1 MDAGDPMMG
10 RISLPQAGNRALPG
24 PSPTA
29 NLAGVWK
36 GNGQRNMP
44 LRCRR
49 FFISPSLPAKEE
61 RMRDS
66 GSSVQGVLKALGL
79 VFGDIGTS
87 PIYTVTVVFLLLPHT
102 RENIMGVMSLIIWTM
117 TVLVS
122 LQYVFLAMGLSHR
135 GEGGTIVLR
144 EILSSMLR
152 TKEKRVIVTTLSFIG
167 ISLLMGDGVITPAIS
182 ILSAVEGSALI
193 PGLEHTSKAVV
204 VLIAAVIAI
213 VLFSFQSRGTDK
225 VAFAFGP
232 VTTIWFVALSLF
244 GIISI
249 LEAPGV
255 LAAMNPYFGIRFLM
269 ENGWKGFIV
278 LGEIFLCATGGE
290 ALYAD
295 MGHLGAK
302 PIRHAWIGVFIALS
316 MNYLGQGA
324 FLMAH
329 PGAKNILFEMVLY
342 HARGVYVPFLLLSI
356 AATIIASQ
364 AMISGTFSIV
374 YQGITTRIMPI
385 FKVDY
390 TSTERKSQIY
400 IASVN
405 WFLLFAVL
413 FIMVEFGESSRLAAA
428 YGLAVTGT
436 MTLTG
441 IMMAWIFYLKKK
453 PLLSLL
459 SVLVIFADIGYL
471 GANFF
476 KIPHGGYWSL
486 ILASVPFV
494 MILLYTQGQKRLYRR
509 MHFMPLEDFVHKFN
523 MVYKTTPLINGTAL
537 FLIKDVK
544 EIPPYIVQT
553 MFYHGI
559 IYEENI
565 LISIIKRDDPYGI
578 TGFFRED
585 ISKGL
590 RVFEIQMGY
599 MEVIDV
605 EELLREAG
613 IDERTVFYG
622 LEDISARSLVWKTF
636 SLLKRVTPTFIQFYK
651 FPHKKLHGVLTKVD
665 L

>member
-1 MDAGDPMMG
+1 VKPAVAEHK
-10 RISLPQAGNRALPG
+10 ISG
-24 PSPTA
+24 
-29 NLAGVWK
+29 
-36 GNGQRNMP
+36 
-44 LRCRR
+44 
-49 FFISPSLPAKEE
+49 I
-61 RMRDS
+61 
-66 GSSVQGVLKALGL
+66 LKALGL

-87 PIYTVTVVFLLLPHT
+87 PIYTVTVVFLLLSPT
-102 RENIMGVMSLIIWTM
+102 KETIIGVTSLIIWTM

-122 LQYVFLAMGLSHR
+122 LQYVFLAMSLSHR

-144 EILSSMLR
+144 EILSSMLS
-152 TKEKRVIVTTLSFIG
+152 TKKKRVLVTMLSFLG

-193 PGLEHTSKAVV
+193 PGLEHISRTAI

-213 VLFSFQSRGTDK
+213 VLFSIQRRGTEK

-232 VTTIWFVALSLF
+232 ITSIWFIALTSF
-244 GIISI
+244 GIVSI

-255 LAAMNPYFGIRFLM
+255 LAAINPYFGVRFLVD
-269 ENGWKGFIV
+269 NGWKGFIV

-316 MNYLGQGA
+316 LNYLGQGA
-324 FLMAH
+324 FLMTH
-329 PGAKNILFEMVLY
+329 PQAKNVLFEMVFYQTKVL
-342 HARGVYVPFLLLSI
+342 YVPFLLLSI
-356 AATIIASQ
+356 AATVIASQ

-390 TSTERKSQIY
+390 TSVERKSQIY
-400 IASVN
+400 IGSVN

-413 FIMVEFGESSRLAAA
+413 FIMVEFAESSRLAAA

-436 MTLTG
+436 MTITG
-441 IMMAWIFYLKKK
+441 LVMIWIFFLKKK

-459 SVLVIFADIGYL
+459 ALFITAIDVVYL
-471 GANFF
+471 CSNFY

-486 ILASVPFV
+486 ILSAVPFG
-494 MILLYTQGQKRLYRR
+494 MILLYTQGQKRLYR
-509 MHFMPLEDFVHKFN
+509 MMQFMPVDDFVRKFD
-523 MVYKTTPLINGTAL
+523 MVYKTTPLIKGTAL

-544 EIPPYIVQT
+544 EIPPYLVQI

-559 IYEENI
+559 IYEENV
-565 LISIIKRDDPYGI
+565 LISIIKRDDPFGV
-578 TGFFRED
+578 TGYFKD
-585 ISKGL
+585 DVTTGL
-590 RVFEIQMGY
+590 RAFEIQMGY

-613 IDERTVFYG
+613 VEERTVFYG
-622 LEDISARSLVWKTF
+622 LEDINARGLLWKMF
-636 SLLKRVTPTFIQFYK
+636 SLMKRITPTFIQFYK
-651 FPHKKLHGVLTKVD
+651 FPYKKLHGVLTKVE

>member
-1 MDAGDPMMG
+1 VKPAVQENK
-10 RISLPQAGNRALPG
+10 ISAI
-24 PSPTA
+24 
-29 NLAGVWK
+29 V
-36 GNGQRNMP
+36 
-44 LRCRR
+44 
-49 FFISPSLPAKEE
+49 
-61 RMRDS
+61 
-66 GSSVQGVLKALGL
+66 KALGL

-87 PIYTVTVVFLLLPHT
+87 PIYTVTVVFLLLKPT
-102 RENIMGVMSLIIWTM
+102 PDNIMGVTSLIIWTLII
-117 TVLVS
+117 LVS
-122 LQYVFLAMGLSHR
+122 LQYVFLAMSLSHR
-135 GEGGTIVLR
+135 GEGGTIVLK
-144 EILSSMLR
+144 EILSSALK
-152 TKEKRVIVTTLSFIG
+152 TKKKRALVTMLSFVG

-193 PGLEHTSKAVV
+193 PGLEHISKTAI
-204 VLIAAVIAI
+204 VLIAAFIAI
-213 VLFSFQSRGTDK
+213 ALFSFQSRGTEK

-232 VTTIWFVALSLF
+232 ITSVWFIALISF
-244 GIISI
+244 GILSIS
-249 LEAPGV
+249 EAPNV
-255 LAAMNPYFGIRFLM
+255 LTAINPYFGIRFLM
-269 ENGWKGFIV
+269 ENGWQGFIV

-302 PIRHAWIGVFIALS
+302 PIRHAWIGVFIVLS
-316 MNYLGQGA
+316 LNYLGQGA

-329 PGAKNILFEMVLY
+329 PGAKNILFEMVFY
-342 HARGVYVPFLLLSI
+342 HAKGLYIPFLLLSI

-364 AMISGTFSIV
+364 AMISGAFSIV

-400 IASVN
+400 IGSVN

-441 IMMAWIFYLKKK
+441 IMMIWIFSVKKK
-453 PLLSLL
+453 PLLSLFAL
-459 SVLVIFADIGYL
+459 FITVIDIAYL
-471 GANFF
+471 GSNFY

-486 ILASVPFV
+486 ILASIPFG
-494 MILLYTQGQKRLYRR
+494 MILLYTQGQKRLYKM
-509 MHFMPLEDFVHKFN
+509 MHFMPLEDFVHKFVN
-523 MVYKTTPLINGTAL
+523 VYKTTPLIKGTAL

-544 EIPPYIVQT
+544 EIPPYIVQI

-565 LISIIKRDDPYGI
+565 LLSIIKRDDPFGV
-578 TGFFRED
+578 TGYFKED
-585 ISKGL
+585 IATGL
-590 RVFEIQMGY
+590 RVFDIQMGY

-613 IDERTVFYG
+613 IEERTVFYG
-622 LEDISARSLVWKTF
+622 LEDITARNLIWKGF
-636 SLLKRVTPTFIQFYK
+636 SLIKRITPTFIQFYK
-651 FPHKKLHGVLTKVD
+651 FPYKKLHGVLTKVD